1 MTPKRRTKRKSHFK
15 LQNDID
21 MQPPSIS
28 KNHTDH
34 EQDSQNIEG
43 TLNNQ
48 RDVVSN
54 QLHVD
59 VQGMAP
65 KHRTKRKSCFKLQAE
80 IDMQPPSIG
89 TLNNQRDVV
98 SNQLHVD
105 VQGNV
110 PLVENMSPVP
120 DQNDDMIQEYNEDFR
135 LLFGVAAMKLNSNFD
150 RISELFM
157 MGWSCIEI
165 WVGTEFS
172 ISFIS
177 FTNA

>member
-1 MTPKRRTKRKSHFK
+1 
-15 LQNDID
+15 

-48 RDVVSN
+48 RDIVSN

-59 VQGMAP
+59 VLDGQNI
-65 KHRTKRKSCFKLQAE
+65 E
-80 IDMQPPSIG
+80 G

-105 VQGNV
+105 VQGNI
-110 PLVENMSPVP
+110 PLVENMSSVP
-120 DQNDDMIQEYNEDFR
+120 D
-135 LLFGVAAMKLNSNFD
+135 
-150 RISELFM
+150 
-157 MGWSCIEI
+157 
-165 WVGTEFS
+165 
-172 ISFIS
+172 
-177 FTNA
+177 

>member
-1 MTPKRRTKRKSHFK
+1 MAPKRRTKKKSRFK
-15 LQNDID
+15 LHNEIDI
-21 MQPPSIS
+21 QPSSIS

-48 RDVVSN
+48 TDVVSN

-59 VQGMAP
+59 VQDG
-65 KHRTKRKSCFKLQAE
+65 QNIE
-80 IDMQPPSIG
+80 G

-110 PLVENMSPVP
+110 PLVDNMSSVP
-120 DQNDDMIQEYNEDFR
+120 DQNDDMNQEYNEVKMNIMLRGKKEVLHLSKKFGADLAHYDF
-135 LLFGVAAMKLNSNFD
+135 FSKEW
-150 RISELFM
+150 ISMTFL
-157 MGWSCIEI
+157 
-165 WVGTEFS
+165 
-172 ISFIS
+172 
-177 FTNA
+177 